1 MRIVRAVA
9 GLTAALLLALP
20 VMAEDEEFVGD
31 LEAALPAAAQVGED
45 LPCESAILVEQS
57 TGKVLFEKNAD
68 VPQAPASITKIMTLL
83 LIAEALDEGIIK
95 LDDVVTCSEHASSM
109 GGSQIWFEVGEQMT
123 VDELIRACAI
133 GSANDAAGALA
144 EHLSGTEESFVARM
158 NERAAELGMTNT
170 VFKNTTGL
178 DEPGH
183 VTSARDIAL
192 MSAELLRHPNMIV
205 YTSTWMD
212 ELRGGETELVNTNRL
227 VRHYQGA
234 NGLKT
239 GTTDDAGCCISAS
252 AERDGLTLIAVILN
266 APNSDTR
273 FASARG
279 LLDYGFA
286 NYTALPTPPPQPA
299 LGTVAVR
306 KGLAR
311 EVALK
316 AQAPKIILVE
326 KGAVKRLEQKQELV
340 ESLEAPVAPNTV
352 VGTISILLDGEV
364 ISEYSVVAANEVGRI
379 NFLSAMGLICRELT
393 RLGKAA

>member
-133 GSANDAAGALA
+133 GSANDASVALA

-192 MSAELLRHPNMIV
+192 MSAE
-205 YTSTWMD
+205 
-212 ELRGGETELVNTNRL
+212 
-227 VRHYQGA
+227 
-234 NGLKT
+234 
-239 GTTDDAGCCISAS
+239 CSA
-252 AERDGLTLIAVILN
+252 I
-266 APNSDTR
+266 
-273 FASARG
+273 
-279 LLDYGFA
+279 
-286 NYTALPTPPPQPA
+286 PT
-299 LGTVAVR
+299 
-306 KGLAR
+306 
-311 EVALK
+311 
-316 AQAPKIILVE
+316 
-326 KGAVKRLEQKQELV
+326 
-340 ESLEAPVAPNTV
+340 
-352 VGTISILLDGEV
+352 
-364 ISEYSVVAANEVGRI
+364 
-379 NFLSAMGLICRELT
+379 
-393 RLGKAA
+393 

>member
-1 MRIVRAVA
+1 
-9 GLTAALLLALP
+9 
-20 VMAEDEEFVGD
+20 
-31 LEAALPAAAQVGED
+31 
-45 LPCESAILVEQS
+45 
-57 TGKVLFEKNAD
+57 
-68 VPQAPASITKIMTLL
+68 
-83 LIAEALDEGIIK
+83 
-95 LDDVVTCSEHASSM
+95 
-109 GGSQIWFEVGEQMT
+109 
-123 VDELIRACAI
+123 
-133 GSANDAAGALA
+133 
-144 EHLSGTEESFVARM
+144 
-158 NERAAELGMTNT
+158 
-170 VFKNTTGL
+170 
-178 DEPGH
+178 
-183 VTSARDIAL
+183 
-192 MSAELLRHPNMIV
+192 MIV

-340 ESLEAPVAPNTV
+340 ESLEAPVAPIPSWGRYPFCSTARSSANIPSWRPTRS
-352 VGTISILLDGEV
+352 GASISCRRW
-364 ISEYSVVAANEVGRI
+364 A
-379 NFLSAMGLICRELT
+379 LSA
-393 RLGKAA
+393 AS